1 MLWLWIMRAYWL
13 PCCLPPS
20 SGGRASGH
28 NHADLPSCRAK
39 PRGLRVGALW
49 AWRAGSDVMAHQEA
63 ALDLVDRADAAEILG
78 VSGTPALHRLPRR
91 T

>member
-1 MLWLWIMRAYWL
+1 MGERRATTTRIYRL
-13 PCCLPPS
+13 AARNLA
-20 SGGRASGH
+20 R
-28 NHADLPSCRAK
+28 
-39 PRGLRVGALW
+39 LRVGALW

-63 ALDLVDRADAAEILG
+63 ALDLVDRADTAEILG